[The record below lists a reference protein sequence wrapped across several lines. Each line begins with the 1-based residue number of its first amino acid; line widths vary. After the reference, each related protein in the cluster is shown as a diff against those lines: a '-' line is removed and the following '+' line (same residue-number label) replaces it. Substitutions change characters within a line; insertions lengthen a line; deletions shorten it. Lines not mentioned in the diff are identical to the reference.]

1 MTTSFTDW
9 NPYEL
14 EHYGIPG
21 MKWGVR
27 RYMNRDGTLTA
38 AGKARYGQS
47 DTKRTT
53 AGKMTRDFNWLDQ
66 SYANVEH
73 RRKVAEGKV
82 VREMRKANKSRSESG
97 SEKHRAKAMKAARK
111 ASEAHAQKKKIE
123 SLQWRVIGKAAKKGY
138 SINSEPVVRSGERGR
153 EKIAR
158 MIGIGDRSTKVD
170 GQNVMISRRG
180 TSSKVV
186 NYAGAKRADVQKAK
200 SLEERKKLAN
210 ARR

>member
-1 MTTSFTDW
+1 MITSFTDW
-9 NPYEL
+9 NPYAL

-53 AGKMTRDFNWLDQ
+53 VGKMTRDFNRLDQ
-66 SYANVEH
+66 SYANSEH
-73 RRKVAEGKV
+73 RRTVSQRRV
-82 VREMRKANKSRSESG
+82 IREMRKANRTKSVAR
-97 SEKHRAKAMKAARK
+97 SEKHRAKALKAANK
-111 ASEAHAQKKKIE
+111 ASETNNQKKAIE
-123 SLQWRVIGKAAKKGY
+123 SLQWRIIGKAAKNGY

-158 MIGIGDRSTKVD
+158 MIGIGDFSTKVD
-170 GQNVMISRRG
+170 GQNVAISRRG
-180 TSSKVV
+180 TSIKMV
-186 NYAGAKRADVQKAK
+186 NYTGAKRADVQKAK